1 MDRLTRDRKNNL
13 QLCGNASISVL
24 RSFESKTGKTWLLF
38 SNVYYISISTC
49 KILNRYHQD
58 IFHEFRRKR
67 ERENDEILNQYHQDI
82 FHEFRRKREREN
94 DEILN
99 RYHQDI
105 FHEFWR
111 KREREKDEILL
122 LVLILFNF
130 WIPLVISNSWC
141 IPST

>member
-67 ERENDEILNQYHQDI
+67 ERENDEILNRYHQDI
-82 FHEFRRKREREN
+82 FHEFR
-94 DEILN
+94 
-99 RYHQDI
+99 
-105 FHEFWR
+105 R

-130 WIPLVISNSWC
+130 RIPLRIIRIRDVFPPRKILHYTRLLVKLLARC
-141 IPST
+141 THVYA